1 MESIKNKINEKTKQ
15 ILQYT
20 TIITTLKSD
29 IYNLEKEIYLL
40 CDHTFESEL
49 ITSGPYREYEYV
61 CSKCGYATKH
71 IV

>member
-1 MESIKNKINEKTKQ
+1 MDSIKNIIKEKTSQ
-15 ILQYT
+15 LLEYT
-20 TIITTLKSD
+20 NMIITLKSD
-29 IYNLEKEIYLL
+29 IYNLEKEMYLQ

-49 ITSGPYREYEYV
+49 ITSGPYREYGYV

>member
-1 MESIKNKINEKTKQ
+1 MESIKNKIKEKTKE